1 MMVAA
6 AFARQVLAL
15 RVLFVIMED
24 ALHASPIVMMACVMI
39 QPTMIVMAV
48 ERTIA
53 LLLVPLPTAVS
64 RANVSCVPRIVR
76 ARIVEMTDVG
86 VLAVRAAAQPPN
98 AIFPGNAFVNQTV
111 PPVIVDQTAA
121 V

>member
-1 MMVAA
+1 
-6 AFARQVLAL
+6 
-15 RVLFVIMED
+15 
-24 ALHASPIVMMACVMI
+24 MMACVMI

-48 ERTIA
+48 ERTIVP
-53 LLLVPLPTAVS
+53 LLAPLPTAVS

-76 ARIVEMTDVG
+76 ARVVEMTDVE
-86 VLAVRAAAQPPN
+86 VLAVRAAAQPHY
-98 AIFPGNAFVNQTV
+98 ATLPGNASVNQIV